1 MYVHLITHT
10 VRYIEKCFI
19 CQMRS
24 DILQSFIK
32 ILPNR
37 LLQKLIKKKKKLF
50 WNGWVEAVF
59 LACMYISNK
68 NGFPPKYCLCI
79 RTYISTLEAKTLWF
93 WTSIRSSGAQD
104 FSMLSYLVDL
114 YCCCLRAV
122 SSFTRSEWGESMVL
136 QVIVPWCDYLILK
149 LKL

>member
-37 LLQKLIKKKKKLF
+37 LLQKLIKKKKEVLLKRMS
-50 WNGWVEAVF
+50 GS
-59 LACMYISNK
+59 CISGMYVHFQQK
-68 NGFPPKYCLCI
+68 WFPPQSIVYVLEHIYLLWRQKLC
-79 RTYISTLEAKTLWF
+79 A
-93 WTSIRSSGAQD
+93 SIRSSGAQD

-114 YCCCLRAV
+114 YCCLRAV
-122 SSFTRSEWGESMVL
+122 SSFTRSE
-136 QVIVPWCDYLILK
+136 
-149 LKL
+149 